1 MPLLSRNILTGFLFT
16 ILWASASVAAKFGLY
31 SAEPLVLYVYRFL
44 LAGIVLLAYV
54 HVVERTRLP
63 AGKEWWQ
70 LTVFGGFN
78 TTIYLGLF
86 IVALQYVTPGITTLA
101 LALNPLFISL
111 MTALWMKR
119 RIRALE
125 WLSIVLGIAG
135 VIVAA
140 YPLLLNSSA
149 TVGGLAVLAVS
160 MVAYSFGAVYYAAVK
175 WELSRTT
182 INAWQVLI
190 GGILIV
196 PIAWSM
202 HERPTQFD
210 LNFWASLLWLIF
222 PVSIL
227 AVQLWLRLLKV
238 DAVRAA
244 LWLYLCPVFGF
255 IYAAILLGEPFTSYT
270 VVGTGLVILALY
282 LGQQKPKNLR

>member
-1 MPLLSRNILTGFLFT
+1 MPILPRNILTGLLFT
-16 ILWASASVAAKFGLY
+16 IFWASASVAAKFGLY

-44 LAGIVLLAYV
+44 LAGIILLAYV

-119 RIRALE
+119 RIRLVE
-125 WLSIVLGIAG
+125 WMSIALGIAG
-135 VIVAA
+135 VMVAA
-140 YPLLLNSSA
+140 YPLLLNSAA

-175 WELSRTT
+175 WQLSRTT
-182 INAWQVLI
+182 INAWQVMI

-196 PIAWSM
+196 PITWAM

-210 LNFWASLLWLIF
+210 VTFWVSLLWLIF
-222 PVSIL
+222 PVSIV
-227 AVQLWLRLLKV
+227 AVQLWLRLLKA

-255 IYAAILLGEPFTSYT
+255 AYAAILLGEPFTGYT
-270 VVGTGLVILALY
+270 VTGTALVILALY
-282 LGQQKPKNLR
+282 LGQRKPKNLR